1 MTTIQ
6 PITPALSTTPPGPKG
21 GLLLGNF
28 SQFKQDMLGFLE
40 QTARDYGDVARVRLA
55 HMRLFLLFHP
65 DAIEETLVTRNKDFI
80 KNVTEQAW
88 FVLLGN
94 GLLISEGDFW
104 RRQRR
109 LMQPAFHRTRIAEYG
124 QTMVAFTERL
134 LEGWRDGQ
142 IRDMH
147 QEMMG
152 LTMEIVAK
160 VLFDA
165 DVSLQAREVGDALHV
180 ALDEFNRQMLT
191 PVQVP
196 IFIPTPAN
204 VRFRKAIGKLEGII
218 YDIMRQRREAGPDGY
233 TNDLLSMLLQAQD
246 DEESA
251 EEFGRTMSDK
261 QLRDEM
267 MTIFLAGHE
276 TTANALS
283 WCWYLLAQHPEV
295 EEKLL
300 AELTAVLGDRSP
312 TPADMPRLSYAEKV
326 VKEAM
331 RLYPPVW
338 FLEGRR
344 AVRDTEIA
352 GYSVPQGTIMGLSPW
367 VMHRDG
373 RYYDEPTRFN
383 PDRWTEAFSR
393 QLPRYAY
400 FPFGGGPR
408 LCIGQSFAMM
418 EATLIL
424 AAIVQRFHLELLP
437 SQTITPQPS
446 VTLRPSSLQMKLH
459 ERKR

>member
-1 MTTIQ
+1 MTAIQ
-6 PITPALSTTPPGPKG
+6 PTTHALAGEPPGPKG
-21 GLLLGNF
+21 SLLLGNF

-40 QTARDYGDVARVRLA
+40 RTARDYGDVARVRFA
-55 HMRLFLLFHP
+55 HMCLYLLFHP
-65 DAIEETLVTRNKDFI
+65 DAIEETLVTRNKDFV

-94 GLLISEGDFW
+94 GLLISDGEFW

-109 LMQPAFHRTRIAEYG
+109 MMQPAFHRTRIAEYG
-124 QTMVAFTERL
+124 RTMVNFTERL
-134 LEGWRDGQ
+134 LDGWRDGET
-142 IRDMH
+142 RDMH
-147 QEMMG
+147 TEMMG

-165 DVSLQAREVGDALHV
+165 DVSRQSHEVGDALHV
-180 ALDEFNRQMLT
+180 VLEEFNRQMLT
-191 PVQVP
+191 PVQIP

-204 VRFRKAIGKLEGII
+204 VRFRRAIGQLESII
-218 YDIMRQRREAGPDGY
+218 YDIVRQRRQAGPDAY
-233 TNDLLSMLLQAQD
+233 SNDLLSMLLQAQD
-246 DEESA
+246 DEASA
-251 EEFGRTMSDK
+251 QQFGQTMSDK

-283 WCWYLLAQHPEV
+283 WCWYLLAQHPAV

-300 AELTAVLGDRSP
+300 AELTAVLGDRAP
-312 TPADMPRLSYAEKV
+312 TPADMPQLSYVEKV

-344 AVRDTEIA
+344 AIRDTEIG
-352 GYSVPQGTIMGLSPW
+352 GYRVPEGTIMGLSPW
-367 VMHRDG
+367 AVHRDG
-373 RYYDEPTRFN
+373 RFYDEPTRFN
-383 PDRWTEAFSR
+383 PDRWTEAFSK

-437 SQTITPQPS
+437 GQTIKPEPS
-446 VTLRPSSLQMKLH
+446 VTLRPSSLQMKLQQ
-459 ERKR
+459 RRR

>member
-1 MTTIQ
+1 MTTINQ
-6 PITPALSTTPPGPKG
+6 VGRVSSQPPGPKG
-21 GLLLGNF
+21 GLFLGNF
-28 SQFKQDMLGFLE
+28 SEFKQDMLGFLE
-40 QTARDYGDVARVRLA
+40 RTARDYGDVARVRLA
-55 HMRLFLLFHP
+55 HMRLNLLFHP
-65 DAIEETLVTRNKDFI
+65 DAIEETLVTRNKDFV

-109 LMQPAFHRTRIAEYG
+109 LMQPAFHRSRIQEYG
-124 QTMVAFTERL
+124 QTMVAFTGRL
-134 LEGWRDGQ
+134 LDGWRDGER
-142 IRDMH
+142 RDLH
-147 QEMMG
+147 EEMMG
-152 LTMEIVAK
+152 LTMAIVAK

-165 DVSLQAREVGDALHV
+165 DVSHQAKDVGNALHIV
-180 ALDEFNRQMLT
+180 LQEFNRQMLT

-204 VRFRKAIGKLEGII
+204 VRFRRAIGQLERII
-218 YDIMRQRREAGPDGY
+218 YDIVRRRRQVGPAGY

-251 EEFGRTMSDK
+251 QEFGQTMSDK

-283 WCWYLLAQHPEV
+283 WCLYLLAQHPEV

-300 AELTAVLGDRSP
+300 AELTAVLGNRPP
-312 TPADMPRLSYAEKV
+312 TPADMPQLSYTEKI

-344 AVRDTEIA
+344 AVRDTQIA
-352 GYSVPQGTIMGLSPW
+352 RYHVPQGTIMGLSPW
-367 VMHRDG
+367 VVHRDG
-373 RYYDEPTRFN
+373 RFYPEPTRFN
-383 PDRWTEAFSR
+383 PDRWTEAFTR
-393 QLPRYAY
+393 QLARYAY

-418 EATLIL
+418 EAVLIL
-424 AAIVQRFHLELLP
+424 AAVMQRFHLELVP
-437 SQTITPQPS
+437 GQTIKPEPS
-446 VTLRPSSLQMKLH
+446 VTLRPSSLTMRLH
-459 ERKR
+459 EHRR